1 MRAFLSACLCIAVSV
16 AAQGFDADGAETLA
30 PAAPVEKDSA
40 ATPPASAPAKTDS
53 VDPAPP
59 VAPPAIKTDSVASS
73 LPASVDASAPP
84 RPAAPMAPVAKPP
97 AGAFAIGERADT
109 TRTVRGPVRQI
120 AIGLDTAGSSRD
132 HRSTWAAVGLTLLLP
147 GSGHRYLGHRTGAA
161 VWMTT
166 DLLLWSGVAVSWQM
180 GRLYI
185 QDATEIA
192 NRHAGASLGSD
203 PDIELLET
211 MRDWRSRRPV
221 GGRRDSYDEAL
232 IQQGLPTDSR
242 FPQDAAHDWDWGSP
256 ENPENNRHI
265 ASFEDALKG
274 YRTSRIALTYAAG
287 GLLVSRAIAVADIL
301 RIRRKS
307 ASRAGIHALVI
318 PRFDGAQGIVAY
330 RF

>member
-1 MRAFLSACLCIAVSV
+1 MRSFLFVCLCLAASAI
-16 AAQGFDADGAETLA
+16 AQGFDPDGAEALA
-30 PAAPVEKDSA
+30 PAASVKKDSA
-40 ATPPASAPAKTDS
+40 APAPAVRKDS
-53 VDPAPP
+53 AAAP
-59 VAPPAIKTDSVASS
+59 VAPVATDSVAEVA
-73 LPASVDASAPP
+73 ASPDTSAKT
-84 RPAAPMAPVAKPP
+84 AVVAPVAPVVPMAKSS
-97 AGAFAIGERADT
+97 AGAFALGERADT
-109 TRTVRGPVRQI
+109 AKAVRGPVRQI
-120 AIGLDTAGSSRD
+120 SIGLDTTGASRD
-132 HRSTWAAVGLTLLLP
+132 HRSTWAAVGLTLVLP
-147 GSGHRYLGHRTGAA
+147 GSGHRYLGHKTGAA

-166 DLLLWSGVAVSWQM
+166 DLLLWSGLAVSWQM
-180 GRLYI
+180 GKLYI

-192 NRHAGASLGSD
+192 NRYAGASLGSD

-232 IQQGLPTDSR
+232 VQQGLPTDSR

-318 PRFDGAQGIVAY
+318 PRFDGAQGILACQ
-330 RF
+330 F